1 MGYVEIVRVTP
12 DQLTN
17 CDSCQQDGL
26 TSSGRYIE
34 DSYGVPVMWFC
45 FNCVNQ
51 ILNQENNENKS
62 VQSL

>member
-1 MGYVEIVRVTP
+1 MGYVEAVRVTP

-26 TSSGRYIE
+26 TTSGRYIK
-34 DSYGVPVMWFC
+34 DRTDVAVMWFC

-51 ILNQENNENKS
+51 IIK
-62 VQSL
+62 